1 MMSEL
6 DSVNEAAQ
14 EAAARPPK
22 DPLGLILWLLNSL
35 GTVMIA
41 LMMALIV
48 TDVAGRS
55 FFNAPLNGVAEICAM
70 MIVAIVFL
78 QLPATIH
85 AQRMTRADMFLARL
99 QASLPRAAELL
110 EAVFAAIAVFI
121 FCVIFTATL
130 PQFEDA
136 WQQNEFFGVQGVWT
150 LPTWPIRMAILIG
163 CVGSMAAGVVQV
175 AMSLKR
181 AVTGVPA

>member
-1 MMSEL
+1 MSEL

-22 DPLGLILWLLNSL
+22 DALGLVLWLLNSL
-35 GTVMIA
+35 GTIMIA

-85 AQRMTRADMFLARL
+85 AQRMTRADMFLSRL
-99 QASLPRAAELL
+99 QARLPRAAEML
-110 EAVFAAIAVFI
+110 EALFAAIAVFV
-121 FCVIFTATL
+121 FLVIFRATL
-130 PQFEDA
+130 PAFEDA

-150 LPTWPIRMAILIG
+150 LPTWPIRLSILIG
-163 CVGSMAAGVVQV
+163 CAGAMAAGVVQV

-181 AVTGVPA
+181 AVLGVPA

>member
-1 MMSEL
+1 MSEL

-22 DPLGLILWLLNSL
+22 DALGLVLWLLNSL

-99 QASLPRAAELL
+99 QARLPRVAEVL
-110 EAVFAAIAVFI
+110 EAVFAGLAIFI
-121 FCVIFTATL
+121 FWVIFKATL

-136 WQQNEFFGVQGVWT
+136 WVQREFFGVQGVWT
-150 LPTWPIRMAILIG
+150 LPTWPIRLSILIG
-163 CVGSMAAGVVQV
+163 CAGSMAAGAVQLFG
-175 AMSLKR
+175 SLKR
-181 AVTGVPA
+181 AFRGVPA